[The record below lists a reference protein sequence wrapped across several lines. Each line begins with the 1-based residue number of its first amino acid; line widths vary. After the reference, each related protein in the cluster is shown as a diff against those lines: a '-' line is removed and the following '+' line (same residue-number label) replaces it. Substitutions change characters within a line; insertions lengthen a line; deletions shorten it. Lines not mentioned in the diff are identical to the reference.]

1 MGVKLDLKGIGELV
15 TGAGTLAKDIR
26 SAITGEISPEKKAEL
41 EAKTLEIEAAV
52 MQAQMAINQEEAKS
66 ASLFVSG
73 WRPAFGW
80 TGVVVFWLQ
89 FIIRPLIVWGVLLV
103 AKTKLELPEI
113 DINLLWPLISGI
125 LGIAGMRTF
134 EKKLGVDRK

>member
-41 EAKTLEIEAAV
+41 ETKALELEAAT

-66 ASLFVSG
+66 SNIFISG
-73 WRPAFGW
+73 ARPMIMWVGC
-80 TGVVVFWLQ
+80 
-89 FIIRPLIVWGVLLV
+89 FIILFEYIIAPLLRTFGAPVPVIEMG
-103 AKTKLELPEI
+103 
-113 DINLLWPLISGI
+113 DLWPVITGL
-125 LGIAGMRTF
+125 LGLGGMRTY
-134 EKKLGVDRK
+134 EKAKDVVHKH